1 MRFLNKLY
9 KREISVIPDERPFA
23 LVHGHLLNFTP
34 FSAIS
39 GLGGVFFCPSSVPP
53 SRAISTPGQDI
64 RPRPDQ
70 SCSGDHNGGVL

>member
-9 KREISVIPDERPFA
+9 KQEIRVTSDERAFA
-23 LVHGHLLNFTP
+23 LIHGHLLNFTP

-39 GLGGVFFCPSSVPP
+39 GLGGVFFCPSEASP

-70 SCSGDHNGGVL
+70 SCSGDLNGGVL